1 VLVVYL
7 LLNFVRPNMFK
18 RGWGIPVWWG
28 RRWGILFEELSH
40 GSSAG
45 CGTLLMC
52 VVDPKHSLSVVEL
65 KKV

>member
-1 VLVVYL
+1 
-7 LLNFVRPNMFK
+7 MFK

-28 RRWGILFEELSH
+28 RRWGILFEELSR